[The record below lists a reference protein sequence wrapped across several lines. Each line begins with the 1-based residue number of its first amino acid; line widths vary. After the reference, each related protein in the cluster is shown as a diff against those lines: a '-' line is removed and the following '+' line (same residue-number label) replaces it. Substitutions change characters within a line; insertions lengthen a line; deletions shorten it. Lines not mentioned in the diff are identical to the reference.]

1 MKINKIYVKSKNTR
15 YTIIIGKGSLGILK
29 TQLNKLCP
37 RTKKVGLILDKN
49 IPNHLRYKLKNNSK
63 NTMFMFMNFFL
74 MKD

>member
-29 TQLNKLCP
+29 KQLNKLCP

-49 IPNHLRYKLKNNSK
+49 IPNNFKLKNNSK